1 MSVNMND
8 DYLDELLDT
17 IETIIA
23 PKEEPVVSTPEPE
36 LQPEPLMDEA
46 SFLGDEIGLEEPFME
61 ELGQDIPSDISI
73 MDLFNA
79 EEGNDSGTEPSYKTL
94 DEGDSDIGDLLAV
107 LASESSDS
115 PEAVSQMS
123 EDDISALLDAASST
137 TESSEQY
144 SDEAKDA
151 DVKELLKQF
160 TDDEDLSDIQDIL
173 EKNDNMEAVDE
184 SLLDVPN
191 IGIFEMENNE
201 EDASKED
208 EQNTKKGLF
217 SFLKK
222 KEKEEKE
229 TEEKKTR
236 KEKKKKEKKNKK
248 KKEDPVEADV
258 ATENPEVDSQP
269 VEIMEETEEL
279 GIGMEEL
286 IDVEGMSDIDQLLS
300 GGAFF
305 GSEEPD
311 EMQEESDD
319 GKKKKAK
326 KKEKKESLFS
336 KVFAMLTEE
345 VEDDEVPEAKAT
357 GITDENKNILEE
369 LSKEDK
375 KKAKKEKKDKKK
387 DKKAKNQKEGEEGS
401 DEESENKKGKK
412 KKEKKKREKKVKPP
426 KVEEITKPEKKLPRK
441 SVISIFALCFSILA
455 AILIMQNITS
465 KTANL
470 KEAEW
475 AFNHADY
482 AVCYQNLLGIE
493 RNEEQEALFQ
503 KSAVILAV
511 QRKLDSYHNFMMME
525 SEVEAVNALLEGVL
539 AYREQ
544 QEAAIEWDVTS
555 QITEIYQ
562 VICDKL
568 KVFGISDE
576 DVEEILGYDSKVTY
590 TKRLD
595 SIVNGTPFV
604 IEEPILEEDNQVE
617 EAQPLEDVLPWEED
631 FLPDD
636 TREVSAQSTVVQ
648 ESGNDENSDTEEV
661 PMSSPSQGET
671 VVVGSAPV
679 NINGTDTSVTG
690 GQNVGS
696 GNTNVSVQL
705 NNGNAVVNGF

>member
-36 LQPEPLMDEA
+36 LQLEPLMGEA
-46 SFLGDEIGLEEPFME
+46 SFLGDEIGLEESFME

-79 EEGNDSGTEPSYKTL
+79 EEGNDSGTEPSYETL

-201 EDASKED
+201 ENASKED

-248 KKEDPVEADV
+248 KKEDPVESDV
-258 ATENPEVDSQP
+258 TAENPEVDSQP

-387 DKKAKNQKEGEEGS
+387 DKKAKNQNEGEEGS

-465 KTANL
+465 KTSNL

>member
-23 PKEEPVVSTPEPE
+23 PKEESVVSTPEPE

-248 KKEDPVEADV
+248 KKEDPVESDV
-258 ATENPEVDSQP
+258 TTENPEVDSQP

-465 KTANL
+465 KTSNL

-503 KSAVILAV
+503 KSAIILAV

>member
-36 LQPEPLMDEA
+36 LQLEPLMDEA

-79 EEGNDSGTEPSYKTL
+79 EEGNDSGTEPSYETL

-201 EDASKED
+201 ENASKED

-248 KKEDPVEADV
+248 KKEDPVESDV
-258 ATENPEVDSQP
+258 TAENPEVDSQP

-387 DKKAKNQKEGEEGS
+387 DKKAKNQNEGEEGS

-465 KTANL
+465 KTSNL